1 MMMRTVL
8 RSGRVRFGAVNAV
21 GVVVIKIII
30 RISVIIAVIAVGVGV
45 GTSSAA
51 VAVVAGT
58 ADGGIR
64 RRFA

>member
-30 RISVIIAVIAVGVGV
+30 RISVIIAVIVVGV